1 MEWKYDDL
9 ELTTLACLF
18 LHPECM
24 EGTILEDKYFKNR
37 RAVWIYMKTF
47 YQKFKT
53 FDLSLMTSFAKNKNK
68 VLDVIMAL
76 MDYEPVPSNFKLY
89 EKRLIEMYE
98 QEEKEKRL
106 IDIYYQ
112 PATDLFLGNIKLQE
126 YKERLKR
133 MEEKNEKG
141 NEGTM
146 D

>member
-9 ELTTLACLF
+9 ELATLACLF
-18 LHPECM
+18 LHPEKM
-24 EGTILEDKYFKNR
+24 ETTILEDKHFKNR
-37 RAVWIYMKTF
+37 GAVWIYMKTF

-68 VLDVIMAL
+68 VLDVIMVL

-112 PATDLFLGNIKLQE
+112 LATDLFLGNISLHD
-126 YKERLKR
+126 YKEKLKR